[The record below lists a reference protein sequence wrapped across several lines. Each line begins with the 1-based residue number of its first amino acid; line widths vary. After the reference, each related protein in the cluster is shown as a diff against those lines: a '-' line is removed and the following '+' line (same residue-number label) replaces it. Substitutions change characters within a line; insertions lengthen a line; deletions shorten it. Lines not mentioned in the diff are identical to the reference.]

1 MSKKKSGS
9 IAIPFLL
16 TFLIS
21 LIIIGGAAMI
31 IYQKID
37 AERNKLSE
45 MEPVGAALSDEDSH
59 TIMFML
65 DLSDVVEMPE
75 ETEPEEE
82 ETEEEEDEDEDED
95 DETYDWEVDE
105 TEEEE
110 EKKPVIPQ
118 QYTFMIM
125 RSMPYHKEILFV
137 GLPNTMVLGQE
148 NKKAEAIYKEG
159 GITELTSAAEYSL
172 DINID
177 RFVKMDSKAFGRLVD
192 MVGGASY
199 VIPGGVEGFSDS
211 AEEQFL
217 GSEDME
223 KLIRYGGYSG
233 GETQRISTAA
243 SIICAMI
250 NQANGERLAAN
261 LDNMYEELI
270 DMVDSDISAMD
281 YNDSKEAIQFM
292 LKYSGGAVIESETA
306 GESAAEDKKSE
317 DKKDKKEKKETKK
330 AKEEKETKA
339 PAADSPTKTLAVF
352 MTPYGSQS
360 DEEFILDPAFVNEI
374 SIYFERPQEKKE
386 HIPEDDAS
394 SESKAPKKKSGGE
407 DE

>member
-82 ETEEEEDEDEDED
+82 EPEEDEDDEDED

-105 TEEEE
+105 TEEKE
-110 EKKPVIPQ
+110 EKKPAIPQ

-137 GLPNTMVLGQE
+137 GLPNTMILGEE

-223 KLIRYGGYSG
+223 KLISYGGYSG

-261 LDNMYEELI
+261 LDDMYEELI

-306 GESAAEDKKSE
+306 GESTEEDKKSE
-317 DKKDKKEKKETKK
+317 EKKEKKETKK
-330 AKEEKETKA
+330 AKETKA
-339 PAADSPTKTLAVF
+339 PAADSPTKNLAVF

-360 DEEFILDPAFVNEI
+360 NEEFILDPAFVNEI
-374 SIYFERPQEKKE
+374 STYFERPQEKKD
-386 HIPEDDAS
+386 HTPEDKPS
-394 SESKAPKKKSGGE
+394 SESKASKKKSGGE